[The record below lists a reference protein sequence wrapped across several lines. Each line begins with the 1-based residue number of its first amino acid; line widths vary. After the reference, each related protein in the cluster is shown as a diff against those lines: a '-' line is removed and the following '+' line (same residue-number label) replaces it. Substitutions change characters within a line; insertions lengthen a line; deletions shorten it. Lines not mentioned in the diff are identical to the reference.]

1 MHVIMLRTKKV
12 SDTVGMQVFTDN
24 GDFLGEIE
32 GAMLE
37 GNKVSGWKGRAKRNS
52 YLTKALGGAKGVVIP
67 HQLVKAV
74 GSIFIVSRAAAP
86 NYSEE

>member
-1 MHVIMLRTKKV
+1 MVLRTKKV
-12 SDTVGMQVFTDN
+12 SETVGMQVFTDN
-24 GDFLGEIE
+24 GDFLGDVE
-32 GAMLE
+32 GAILE
-37 GNKVSGWKGRAKRNS
+37 SNKISGWKVRAKRNS

>member
-1 MHVIMLRTKKV
+1 MVLKTKKV
-12 SDTVGMQVFTDN
+12 SEAIGMQVFTDN
-24 GDFLGEIE
+24 GDFMGEVD
-32 GAMLE
+32 GAILE
-37 GNKVSGWKGRAKRNS
+37 KNKVSGWKVRARRNS
-52 YLTKALGGAKGVVIP
+52 YLNKALGGAKGVVIP